1 MVIYMVRRKIDIKNI
16 EISTFFFLKKLILTC
31 THGVSVTVN
40 VFELKILLFYHKF
53 LSSSANERQQAQ
65 ASSKKVYI
73 PRMITFCC

>member
-16 EISTFFFLKKLILTC
+16 EISTFFLKLILTC

-53 LSSSANERQQAQ
+53 LSSSANEWQQAQ

>member
-16 EISTFFFLKKLILTC
+16 EISTFFKKLILTC

-73 PRMITFCC
+73 PRMITFCR

>member
-16 EISTFFFLKKLILTC
+16 EISTFFLKLILTC
-31 THGVSVTVN
+31 THRVSVTVN